1 MCGQRAIR
9 CPNAT
14 EIDNSG
20 IWNTPYVIDD
30 SNVDHYPLTKPV
42 PTSSSISPPSYEF
55 PSGIAL
61 IVIAVIAIFLV
72 VYFKKRKR

>member
-14 EIDNSG
+14 ERDNSG
-20 IWNTPYVIDD
+20 IWNTPYVIDA
-30 SNVDHYPLTKPV
+30 SNVDHYPLTKPA
-42 PTSSSISPPSYEF
+42 PTSYSIPPPSYEF
-55 PSGIAL
+55 PLGIAL
-61 IVIAVIAIFLV
+61 IVIAVTAVILV